1 LIQWESLEGS
11 YAPTNSIYGVR
22 GINMKAI
29 RIYFANSGDELRME
43 EVPQPVPKADEVMV
57 RIQAIGVN
65 RADLGR
71 RRTVSEGEQEPP
83 RIPGLDVAGVVESVG
98 ANVTNWRPGEQVM
111 ALVRGAYAEYAV
123 APPVLTFHPPEGM
136 STNNAASLPC
146 VFLTAWYAFQM
157 AGLKPGETALIHAAG
172 SGVGMAG
179 VQIAKAL
186 GARVLTSA
194 GSDERVERG
203 LQLGAEAGV
212 NYAIE
217 NVTEALLRLTDGQGV
232 DMVLDTVG
240 GPIFDATLGTLAQGG
255 RVVTVGGHTGQ
266 RSKYEEQDLAQ
277 KGQWVR
283 QMGVFNEAQKDVDQH
298 GWVQMKSWFETGRL
312 RTVVQE
318 VFPWTEVKRVQEI
331 LASRGVFGKVVMEV
345 R

>member
-1 LIQWESLEGS
+1 
-11 YAPTNSIYGVR
+11 
-22 GINMKAI
+22 MKAI
-29 RIYFANSGDELRME
+29 RIHFTGSGDELRME
-43 EVPQPVPKADEVMV
+43 EVPQPDPKAGEVL
-57 RIQAIGVN
+57 IETQAIGVN

-98 ANVTNWRPGEQVM
+98 AGVTNWHPGDQVM
-111 ALVRGAYAEYAV
+111 ALVRGAYAELSA
-123 APPVLTFHPPEGM
+123 AQSVLAFRPPEGM
-136 STNNAASLPC
+136 STTDAASLPC
-146 VFLTAWYAFQM
+146 VFFTAWYAFQM
-157 AGLKPGETALIHAAG
+157 AELKPGETALIHAAG

-179 VQIAKAL
+179 IQIANGL

-203 LQLGAEAGV
+203 RELGAEAGV
-212 NYAIE
+212 NYSTQ
-217 NVTEALLRLTDGQGV
+217 NVTETLLKLTDGRGV

-240 GPIFDATLGTLAQGG
+240 GAIFDATLSALAQGG
-255 RVVTVGGHTGQ
+255 RVVTVGGHSGQ
-266 RSKYEEQDLAQ
+266 RSQYEDRDLAT

-283 QMGVFNEAQKDVDQH
+283 RMGVFNEAQKDVDQR
-298 GWVQMKSWFETGRL
+298 GWAHMKSWFEIRKL

-318 VFPWTEVKRVQEI
+318 VFPWTEAQQVQEL
-331 LASRGVFGKVVMEV
+331 LAGRGVFGKVVMEA